1 MTVRKR
7 VIRDRKFF
15 GLEGGEM
22 RLLNSGIVMGGGD
35 QSDYEGRMRGGIIGF
50 NGGGSQGGG
59 VHKVV
64 SLVLHSIGR

>member
-1 MTVRKR
+1 MRKR

-22 RLLNSGIVMGGGD
+22 RLLNAGIVMGGD
-35 QSDYEGRMRGGIIGF
+35 QSDYEGRMRGGIIGV
-50 NGGGSQGGG
+50 NGGGSQGVG